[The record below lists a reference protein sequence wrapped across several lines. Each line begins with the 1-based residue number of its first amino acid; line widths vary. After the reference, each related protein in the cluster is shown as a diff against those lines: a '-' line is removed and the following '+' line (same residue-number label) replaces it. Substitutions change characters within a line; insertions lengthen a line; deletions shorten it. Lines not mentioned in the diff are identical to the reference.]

1 MGTSTLDRGL
11 AFGLKLPVY
20 RKEAIFERLMAL
32 WDAVG
37 DVLGLGVRG
46 MLDRVPPSGLLRHA
60 GSPPCFLPRAWA
72 VFHIFMKGDKQG
84 EALAD

>member
-32 WDAVG
+32 WDAARAT
-37 DVLGLGVRG
+37 LGLGIRG
-46 MLDRVPPSGLLRHA
+46 KQISRNKMGPTAAEPFEPSEVA
-60 GSPPCFLPRAWA
+60 
-72 VFHIFMKGDKQG
+72 
-84 EALAD
+84 ADQTLQRRCC